1 MKINENIAY
10 SRSILNKLN
19 ITRDSELYNDYL
31 KIREI
36 CGSNNGYVGILTKI
50 RFIDGVEDMDEI
62 ASIFDVLKN
71 SKIDINKLNK
81 LSYDEILDIF
91 YEELGGKVD
100 KTDLELYYKDEQ
112 YSYYKV
118 YTYKG
123 ILKIGSPSW
132 CLKTKSNWDEYQKHY
147 PEQWVVVDNRYK
159 NKLLSPDT
167 TYLSEYSNI
176 GKAWVRYGISLRHN
190 SDDTVSWA
198 GNDDNNGN
206 IEFKPESWT
215 LFGVLSTVLN
225 LTNGIKKSYY
235 DKFRGCEKFNEK
247 WLKVVNKKAFCERMS
262 LKENNFREEDEVYV
276 FFSKSYS
283 FIPVIFI
290 FNEYSFNTFFPTRKN
305 KEGDYFINKPVDIV
319 TDHPVLLNYTEKS
332 DDQFYLGVKLKNN
345 LTTIEEIEKNER
357 FLKKIG
363 KWLVF
368 DRNSNYYLIVN
379 ILEGDDKL
387 FIPSHTLVKG
397 NYEMENPMCW
407 YLDKKTMK
415 PWKSNVRDF
424 HQVVIDN
431 LKVDNKYIEVRDEPK
446 KVKRFFDFLKRKK

>member
-19 ITRDSELYNDYL
+19 ITKDSELYNDYL

-62 ASIFDVLKN
+62 TSIFDVLKN

-81 LSYDEILDIF
+81 LSYGEILDIF

-112 YSYYKV
+112 YSYYRV

-167 TYLSEYSNI
+167 TYLSDYSNTK
-176 GKAWVRYGISLRHN
+176 KAWVRYGISLRHV
-190 SDDTVSWA
+190 DDGYVKWM

-215 LFGVLSTVLN
+215 LFGVLSTIFN
-225 LTNGIKKSYY
+225 LTKGIKKSYY
-235 DKFRGCEKFNEK
+235 DEFRGCERFNEK
-247 WLKVVNKKAFCERMS
+247 WLKVVNKEAFCERMS
-262 LKENNFREEDEVYV
+262 LKEDNFREEDEVYV

-305 KEGDYFINKPVDIV
+305 NEGDYFFNKPVDI
-319 TDHPVLLNYTEKS
+319 TTNHPVLLNYTEKS
-332 DDQFYLGVKLKNN
+332 DDQFYSGVKLKNN

-379 ILEGDDKL
+379 TLEDDDKL

-415 PWKSNVRDF
+415 PWKSNTRDF

-431 LKVDNKYIEVRDEPK
+431 LKSDNKYIEVRDEPK
-446 KVKRFFDFLKRKK
+446 KVKGFF